1 MDSVAMQKELDK
13 MDLLEEKE
21 IGSIKIQKVT
31 GGWIYWKLAS
41 ISSMSISVSGV
52 FVPEK

>member
-13 MDLLEEKE
+13 MNLLEEKE
-21 IGSIKIQKVT
+21 IGNVKIQKVT
-31 GGWIYWKLAS
+31 GGWIYWKIGVMGS
-41 ISSMSISVSGV
+41 VSISVSGV